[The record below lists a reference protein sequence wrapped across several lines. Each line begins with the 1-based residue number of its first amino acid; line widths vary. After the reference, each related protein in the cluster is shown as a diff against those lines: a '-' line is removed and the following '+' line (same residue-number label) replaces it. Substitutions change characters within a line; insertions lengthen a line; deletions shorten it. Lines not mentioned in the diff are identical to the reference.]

1 MQLNK
6 ISIFSFLSFLF
17 LGIASA
23 PVAKAV
29 CPLCVVA
36 VGAGLGLSRW
46 IGLDD
51 VVSSIWIGALL
62 ASLSIWTI
70 TWLNK
75 KGWGFKYQKVV
86 IPVAYYAL
94 VLVPLYY
101 SDIIGHPLNKIF
113 GIDKIIFGSALG
125 TVVFLAALW
134 LHSYLRTK
142 NQGKSFFPY
151 QRITLSVAILLLTSI
166 ILYFLIK

>member
-17 LGIASA
+17 LGTASA
-23 PVAKAV
+23 AKAV

-46 IGLDD
+46 LGVDD
-51 VVSSIWIGALL
+51 AVSSIWIGAIL

-70 TWLNK
+70 TWLVK
-75 KGWGFKYQKVV
+75 KGWGFKYQKSV
-86 IPVAYYAL
+86 IWIAYYGL

-125 TVVFLAALW
+125 TAVFLASLW
-134 LHSYLRTK
+134 LHNFLKAK

-151 QRITLSVAILLLTSI
+151 QRIVLSVVILFFASLIS
-166 ILYFLIK
+166 YFLIK